1 MDINQLLDFAK
12 QATEQELATI
22 LQPKQK
28 AEDRLYQAMEYSA
41 LAGGKRLRPALFLAV
56 LLTFEDRL
64 KADLASYMPFAA
76 ALEMIHTYSLIHD
89 DLPAMDNDDLRR
101 GKPTCHKAFDEGLA
115 ILAGDGLLTEAFNQM
130 LSIKAQ
136 VGATDLIEAVQVVAQ
151 AAGIYGMVAGQVIDL
166 QLEGEQADIEQLK
179 YMIERKTG
187 ALFRAAIISA
197 AHLCRANA
205 QEMAALNIYSYNLGL
220 AFQIADDILDIIGDE
235 QKLGKP
241 IGSDIKNDK
250 NTFVSLLGLEAAK
263 KAAKDAANAANAAL
277 AILGDKGKL
286 LAQFPILMI
295 DREI

>member
-1 MDINQLLDFAK
+1 MDINQLLAYAK
-12 QATEQELATI
+12 QATEQELSMI

-28 AEDRLYQAMEYSA
+28 AEDSLYQAMEYSA

-56 LLTFEDRL
+56 LATFEDRL
-64 KADLASYMPFAA
+64 NADLQAYLPFAA

-130 LSIKAQ
+130 LSIKGQ
-136 VGATDLIEAVQVVAQ
+136 VDAGNLIEAVQVVAQ

-166 QLEGEQADIEQLK
+166 QLEGQQADIDQLK

-197 AHLCRANA
+197 AHLCKANPE
-205 QEMAALNIYSYNLGL
+205 EMAALNTYSCNLGL

-235 QKLGKP
+235 AKLGKP

-250 NTFVSLLGLEAAK
+250 NTFVSLLGLEKAK
-263 KAAKDAANAANAAL
+263 KAAKEAANAAGDAL
-277 AILGDKGKL
+277 TIFGDKGQL
-286 LAQFPILMI
+286 LAQFPVLMV